1 LADLPYVSCQL
12 STEELH
18 KIAATLNPDKKIMY
32 DKSEKKRVAR
42 LKIFFEWGLDKST
55 FHIIES
61 RAGECR
67 LHHACSEVEIIEC
80 LNGERRVQLMHLL

>member
-1 LADLPYVSCQL
+1 MLP
-12 STEELH
+12 TEELH
-18 KIAATLNPDKKIMY
+18 KIAATLNPDKKSIY

-42 LKIFFEWGLDKST
+42 LQCFLEWGLGESK
-55 FHIIES
+55 FEIIES
-61 RAGECR
+61 RAGEYR